1 MQRPFKLI
9 LSGRTKRSPLPH
21 ATENATENSKLVTH
35 CPLHETARQFMKAIV
50 WSHAKKKHHLC
61 DLHPQA
67 NNVVPR
73 EEVRRSTRKCN
84 VPGTYVKLIH
94 DIELRLRNQ
103 DAQVAGGE
111 SSRFN
116 VDVRLHQRSAL
127 SQSLFLVTD
136 GVTKQLPE
144 SMMFALDIVGVLCE
158 GSEVNMTDYMDTWK
172 QLLEEKEG

>member
-9 LSGRTKRSPLPH
+9 SSGRTKRSPLPH
-21 ATENATENSKLVTH
+21 TTENANRNSKMVTH
-35 CPLHETARQFMKAIV
+35 CPLHDTARKFTKAIV
-50 WSHAKKKHHLC
+50 WINANKHHLC

-73 EEVRRSTRKCN
+73 EEIRRCTRECN
-84 VPGTYVKLIH
+84 VGLPEKYVKLMQ

-111 SSRFN
+111 SNRFN

-127 SQSLFLVTD
+127 SQSLFII
-136 GVTKQLPE
+136 
-144 SMMFALDIVGVLCE
+144 F
-158 GSEVNMTDYMDTWK
+158 MDVY
-172 QLLEEKEG
+172 